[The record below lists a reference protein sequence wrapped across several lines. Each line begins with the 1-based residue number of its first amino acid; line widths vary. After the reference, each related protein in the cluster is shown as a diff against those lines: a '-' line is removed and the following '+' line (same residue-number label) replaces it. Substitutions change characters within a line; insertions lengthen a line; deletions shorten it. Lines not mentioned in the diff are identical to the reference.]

1 LVVMQIKIMVFV
13 LQVVQVKMPVVFVNQ
28 NILELVV
35 KHPQLVMLL
44 IVIFVVGIH
53 LEQLLLD
60 LLQSEF
66 LLSLL
71 GLFTIIS
78 KERED

>member
-1 LVVMQIKIMVFV
+1 MVVMQIKIMVFV